1 MEKMILSLKNIY
13 MLLMTEDFPIY
24 SEGVISRSD
33 RRGLTM
39 LRFWQGQIAEEFRSL
54 PRGKMLWRN
63 DGKRNR
69 YTSYLCNRSAEIKTY
84 DEYAQ
89 ELASQVN
96 VSSLRNQIGR
106 FTDFL
111 SARKYRHDILL
122 RRIRELMRLTEAED
136 PRVTREIAEQLLKAA
151 DWQPNGAQGS
161 LFQAAY
167 LLTLLTLY
175 AAAGEAMDDA
185 AMAVLRS
192 GEYGIE
198 EMWSLFT
205 QPEESGD
212 KLVSFLTAHSGLLQD
227 NPLPPYRFFGR
238 EEELFNL
245 KEIAVS
251 GRRCLISGM
260 GGMGK
265 TELLRQ
271 LIRICENEKTLDK
284 IAVVPYEGGIVESM
298 ARCFPGNQRQSQEES
313 FHTALFRLKEE
324 SGQSRVL
331 LLIDNLTKGPEENP
345 ELKEL
350 SDLPCGIIITSRRT
364 ALEGYETFN
373 LKPPAVGTGALIFRD
388 NYGRPLSRED
398 RAALEQLL
406 QNEALCHPLTLRL
419 MARAAKSRGWTVAE
433 LKTQLEKQ
441 ETSLSWREEE
451 RTERLGRVYRQ
462 LYSTL
467 RLPEECRP
475 IAELFTLLPRDS
487 YDAEFLREWF
497 PAVVD
502 YSAGEKLD
510 ALTEGGWLDKDGSG
524 YAMHPLIAQCLR
536 RTVITEDKLTPA
548 LDRVREYLSG
558 LRMADYTDTGDKD
571 RTRLCRIFFRI
582 SSCLTGS
589 ISCQWLTALTVAMI
603 SLDAT
608 QQFSTE
614 ALQLLARLEKRC
626 PEMDEGTRIHCLIA
640 RCNWLSAPEGECAA
654 VYERQKACRTVPE
667 LLYRDFCRMAAYSAA
682 YQNGNYAL
690 AESLLKETLA
700 TETEPIPRTDIYTI
714 LVDSLSFLGKRE
726 EALAYC
732 KEGLALAKSQTDIV
746 ESFVCGLLSR
756 TCQLYILLGRKE
768 LAAELAPEMEERMSR
783 TSELVCRYHLATGL
797 GAYAGATEDYE
808 KALEYE
814 SLCLALVELR
824 VGRTTDYYI
833 TMASVAVKLYR
844 LKRYEEAVARYKEAL
859 EHMRQG
865 GFDFWIQNIC
875 NNISLAYLELKMPE
889 KALEYLEEAL
899 EITRTMGGLDLG
911 LTQRARA
918 MAFEQ
923 LGDREQEYACLEEA
937 CPLLEAGWGPE
948 NPRAAAARKRFEELK
963 QYLLRPDEKA
973 VEK

>member
-39 LRFWQGQIAEEFRSL
+39 LRFWQGQIAEEFRCLS
-54 PRGKMLWRN
+54 RGKMLWRN

-84 DEYAQ
+84 SEYAQ

-96 VSSLRNQIGR
+96 ISSLRNQIDR
-106 FTDFL
+106 FMDFL
-111 SARKYRHDILL
+111 SARKYRHDILV

-151 DWQPNGAQGS
+151 DWRPNGGQGS

-175 AAAGEAMDDA
+175 AAAGEAMDEPV
-185 AMAVLRS
+185 MAVLRS

-212 KLVSFLTAHSGLLQD
+212 ELVGFLTIHSGLLQD

-271 LIRICENEKTLDK
+271 LIRVCENEKTLDK

-298 ARCFPGNQRQSQEES
+298 ARCFPGTQRQSQEEG

-324 SGQSRVL
+324 SGQSKVL
-331 LLIDNLTKGPEENP
+331 LLIDNLTKGPEEDP

-350 SDLPCGIIITSRRT
+350 SGLPCGIIITSRRM
-364 ALEGYETFN
+364 ALEGYETFS
-373 LKPPAVGTGALIFRD
+373 LKPPAVSTGALIFRD
-388 NYGRPLSRED
+388 NFGRPLSRED
-398 RAALEQLL
+398 RSALEQLL

-441 ETSLSWREEE
+441 ETTLSWREEE
-451 RTERLGRVYRQ
+451 RTERLGQVYRQ

-467 RLPEECRP
+467 RLPEKCRP

-487 YDAEFLREWF
+487 YDRDFLRAWF

-502 YSAGEKLD
+502 DSAGEKLD

-536 RTVITEDKLTPA
+536 RTVITEEKLTTA
-548 LDRVREYLSG
+548 LDRVRKYLSG

-571 RTRLCRIFFRI
+571 RERLSRLFFRI
-582 SSCLTGS
+582 SSYLTGS
-589 ISCQWLTALTVAMI
+589 VSCQWMRALTVAMI

-608 QQFSTE
+608 QQFSAE
-614 ALQLLARLEKRC
+614 AKLLLAKLEKRC
-626 PEMDEGTRIHCLIA
+626 PEMDEETRIRCLIA
-640 RCNWLSAPEGECAA
+640 RCNWLSAPEEECVA

-667 LLYRDFCRMAAYSAA
+667 LLYRDFCRMVAYAAA

-714 LVDSLSFLGKRE
+714 LVDSLSLQGKRE
-726 EALAYC
+726 EALEQC
-732 KEGLALAKSQTDIV
+732 MEGLALAKSQADIV
-746 ESFVCGLLSR
+746 ESLVCGLLSR
-756 TCQLYILLGRKE
+756 ACQLYILLGWKE
-768 LAAELAPEMEERMSR
+768 FAAELASEMEERMSR
-783 TSELVCRYHLATGL
+783 TSELMCRYHLATGL

-808 KALEYE
+808 KALEYDL
-814 SLCLALVELR
+814 LCLELVELR
-824 VGRTTDYYI
+824 VGKTIDYYI
-833 TMASVAVKLYR
+833 KMAMVAVELYR

-859 EHMRQG
+859 EHIRQG
-865 GFDFWIQNIC
+865 GFTYWIQNIC
-875 NNISLAYLELKMPE
+875 NNISAAYLALKMPE

-911 LTQRARA
+911 LTQRERA

-948 NPRAAAARKRFEELK
+948 HPRAAAARKRFEELK
-963 QYLLRPDEKA
+963 KTATPAE
-973 VEK
+973 